1 MKENGARESV
11 GIKKYDNH
19 LTAPTLIIQEG
30 QRINNKIAF
39 PNVYHILQCLTTKNA
54 KDSFDLERYEVMGDC
69 YLKLIVVMKIYLK
82 FTNTNEGNM
91 AELKSQRVSN
101 KYLFKLAHSK
111 QLYEYISYINF
122 QPKVNWIGPNYNTFV
137 DDNIK
142 DKDNCQNFYHEM
154 SDKTL
159 ADCVEALIGCYLIHS
174 GQDGAKA
181 IIQWLDFKISN
192 QEGPADFL
200 KFDLTLPKPAYNAVH
215 DKTTLSRYIKFAEKF
230 NYKFND
236 IMYLYQAFTH
246 PSCTK
251 NRCTAS
257 YQK

>member
-91 AELKSQRVSN
+91 AELKSQRVSIVG
-101 KYLFKLAHSK
+101 KMGQKRLFNGLTSK
-111 QLYEYISYINF
+111 F
-122 QPKVNWIGPNYNTFV
+122 Q
-137 DDNIK
+137 IK
-142 DKDNCQNFYHEM
+142 KAQQIFSN
-154 SDKTL
+154 
-159 ADCVEALIGCYLIHS
+159 LI
-174 GQDGAKA
+174 
-181 IIQWLDFKISN
+181 
-192 QEGPADFL
+192 
-200 KFDLTLPKPAYNAVH
+200 
-215 DKTTLSRYIKFAEKF
+215 
-230 NYKFND
+230 
-236 IMYLYQAFTH
+236 
-246 PSCTK
+246 
-251 NRCTAS
+251 
-257 YQK
+257 